1 MRRSDHDRVQQH
13 HVTVGADVGVSFLEF
28 LVDRSDDMLA
38 AGIAHILVVGVS
50 VLLSTVIGLT
60 LGVAT
65 YRTERAREIVL
76 AVTGSFLTIPSFALF
91 ILLIGPLGLGAK
103 PVVVAL
109 TLYGLLP
116 IVRNTIT
123 GLREVDPSIVESAQG
138 MGMSRTQR
146 LVRIELPLAWP
157 VILTGVRVTTLIL
170 IGIATIGAIVLGPGY
185 GELIF
190 TGLARVGTPVAVDLV
205 LAGMLGVII
214 VAILF
219 DVAFT
224 VLRTLTTSRGIR

>member
-1 MRRSDHDRVQQH
+1 M
-13 HVTVGADVGVSFLEF
+13 SFPEF
-28 LVDRSDDMLA
+28 LVNRADDMLE
-38 AGIAHILVVGVS
+38 AGIAHVAVVAVSIL
-50 VLLSTVIGLT
+50 LATVIGVA

-65 YRTERAREIVL
+65 YRTERPREIAL
-76 AVTGSFLTIPSFALF
+76 AVTGVFLTVPSFALF
-91 ILLIGPLGLGAK
+91 ILLIGPLGLGAQ

-109 TLYGLLP
+109 TMYGLLP

-123 GLREVDPSIVESAQG
+123 GLREVDPAIVESAQG
-138 MGMSRTQR
+138 MGMSRRQR

-157 VILTGVRVTTLIL
+157 VIITGIRVTTLIL
-170 IGIATIGAIVLGPGY
+170 VGIATIGAIVLGPGY

-190 TGLARVGTPVAVDLV
+190 TGLARVGTPVAVNLV
-205 LAGMLGVII
+205 LAGILGVIL

-219 DVAFT
+219 DVAFA

>member
-1 MRRSDHDRVQQH
+1 MN
-13 HVTVGADVGVSFLEF
+13 FFEF
-28 LVDRSDDMLA
+28 LIDRYDDFLA
-38 AGIAHILVVGVS
+38 AGVGHVLIVGIS
-50 VLLSTVIGLT
+50 VLLSSVIGVA

-65 YRTERAREIVL
+65 YRHERARELAL

-116 IVRNTIT
+116 VVRNTIT

-138 MGMSRTQR
+138 MGMSRRQR
-146 LVRIELPLAWP
+146 LVRVELPLAWP
-157 VILTGVRVTTLIL
+157 VILTGVRVTSLIL
-170 IGIATIGAIVLGPGY
+170 VGIATIGAIVLGPGY

-190 TGLARVGTPVAVDLV
+190 TGLARVGTAVAVNLV
-205 LAGMLGVII
+205 LGGMLGVIL